1 MLYHEQKQLK
11 INLSNMNKNH
21 WAVISVSQSVLKKVY
36 IAFVLLCMVISG
48 HAQSQY
54 NNVLVLQGRIKDFV
68 THVDVPGSK
77 IEVLNASDS
86 AVIASAEALNEYQ
99 SGEDKWVTAE
109 YWMGI
114 PRKEG
119 NYILRVSYDGY
130 ATAYV
135 DLPLLHL
142 YKRETRRDLGTIF
155 LKRPKTLNLEEV
167 VVKTTKVKFYH
178 KGDTIVYN
186 ADAFQLGEGS
196 MLDALVRQLPGAEL
210 GKDGRIYVNG

>member
-1 MLYHEQKQLK
+1 M
-11 INLSNMNKNH
+11 
-21 WAVISVSQSVLKKVY
+21 
-36 IAFVLLCMVISG
+36 
-48 HAQSQY
+48 
-54 NNVLVLQGRIKDFV
+54 
-68 THVDVPGSK
+68 DVPGSK

-142 YKRETRRDLGTIF
+142 YKRETK
-155 LKRPKTLNLEEV
+155 KRFRYNLLE
-167 VVKTTKVKFYH
+167 T
-178 KGDTIVYN
+178 
-186 ADAFQLGEGS
+186 
-196 MLDALVRQLPGAEL
+196 P
-210 GKDGRIYVNG
+210 